1 MNSLTTIILSQGT
14 HNQENVIFI
23 SFPYHKETVKK
34 VKLIP
39 FTKWDSTEK
48 CWYIERSRFNLNLFL
63 EKVKGNVFVDY
74 RALKQHN
81 PIVENKEQEKK
92 SIKIISKNIVPI
104 NEKIETFEIWLTHKR
119 YSQNTIN
126 TYSNCV
132 KSFLIYF
139 EERKISSLSNQE
151 VIMYVHDYIIKNGLS
166 QSYQNQ
172 FINGIKLFFKEV
184 EHSNIEIDKI
194 DRPRTEHRLP
204 VVLSKEEVR
213 LLLEKTVN
221 IKHRTMLSLI
231 YACGLRRSEILNLK
245 PENIDSE
252 RHLLIIINAKG
263 KKDRVVPISDK
274 VIEMLREYYR
284 KYRPKG
290 WLFEGQNAGEQYSE
304 TSLQKVL
311 KNGIAAA
318 KIKKPATLHTLR
330 HSYATHLL
338 ESGTDLRY
346 IQELLGHKSSK
357 TTEIYTHVSE
367 KSLLKIKSPFDDL
380 SI

>member
-1 MNSLTTIILSQGT
+1 
-14 HNQENVIFI
+14 
-23 SFPYHKETVKK
+23 
-34 VKLIP
+34 
-39 FTKWDSTEK
+39 
-48 CWYIERSRFNLNLFL
+48 
-63 EKVKGNVFVDY
+63 
-74 RALKQHN
+74 
-81 PIVENKEQEKK
+81 
-92 SIKIISKNIVPI
+92 
-104 NEKIETFEIWLTHKR
+104 
-119 YSQNTIN
+119 
-126 TYSNCV
+126 
-132 KSFLIYF
+132 
-139 EERKISSLSNQE
+139 
-151 VIMYVHDYIIKNGLS
+151 
-166 QSYQNQ
+166 
-172 FINGIKLFFKEV
+172 
-184 EHSNIEIDKI
+184 
-194 DRPRTEHRLP
+194 
-204 VVLSKEEVR
+204 
-213 LLLEKTVN
+213 
-221 IKHRTMLSLI
+221 MLSLI

-357 TTEIYTHVSE
+357 TTEIYTHVTE